1 MEKVHVDKD
10 GITAKPDLASSEI
23 QQWASEAYDDCST
36 DDGIHEITY
45 TEVRRTFHQCSNIPG
60 PDGVTS
66 QMIDSANRH
75 DRVSVSTM
83 ERSLASVVPCRPWK
97 LEHRILL
104 PKPGKENYE
113 CNSYRTISITDILGK
128 RFEKIISARL

>member
-23 QQWASEAYDDCST
+23 QQWASEAYEDCST
-36 DDGIHEITY
+36 DDSSHEITY
-45 TEVRRTFHQCSNIPG
+45 TEVRRTFHQCSNTPG

-83 ERSLASVVPCRPWK
+83 ERSLEVQCRSLQAMEIGAQNTASQTWQRK
-97 LEHRILL
+97 LQRV
-104 PKPGKENYE
+104 
-113 CNSYRTISITDILGK
+113 
-128 RFEKIISARL
+128 